1 MMRREGA
8 KRESGMA
15 GVLSTV
21 RAADRK
27 DYTGPTIVTSGV
39 VLQSSHDMTEFTID
53 EYDCM
58 VSMLPHT
65 YICCRLYTNIYTFKN
80 HIPQS
85 MENVIVRQ
93 AIEQNSCVLYV
104 CTLYI
109 IQ

>member
-1 MMRREGA
+1 MRREGA
-8 KRESGMA
+8 RRESGMA

-39 VLQSSHDMTEFTID
+39 VLQSSHDMTECTID

-65 YICCRLYTNIYTFKN
+65 YICCRIYTFKN

-85 MENVIVRQ
+85 MENVIDRQ